1 MNLKMILRIIKT
13 TQMTKYKKKGGDFDE
28 KFEK

>member
-1 MNLKMILRIIKT
+1 MNIKMILRIIKT
-13 TQMTKYKKKGGDFDE
+13 TQMTKHKKWDFDE